1 MTLPAPAL
9 FLAEAVGLPTIGSFE
24 LMIVLFTVVLSAGLV
39 AGFIALVRVFL
50 KIFPGGH

>member
-1 MTLPAPAL
+1 MTLPAPLAL
-9 FLAEAVGLPTIGSFE
+9 VLAEAGLPIIGSFE

-39 AGFIALVRVFL
+39 AGFIALVRLFL